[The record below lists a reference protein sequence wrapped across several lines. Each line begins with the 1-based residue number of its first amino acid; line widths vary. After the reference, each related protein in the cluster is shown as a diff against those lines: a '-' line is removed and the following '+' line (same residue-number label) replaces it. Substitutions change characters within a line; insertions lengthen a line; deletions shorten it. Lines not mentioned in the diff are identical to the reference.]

1 VLLKGTGKAI
11 ERVLGLAVFLQGE
24 ADLRVRVRT
33 GTVGVVDDVV
43 VREGRDGGVR
53 KEGGGGGGG
62 EQHEEGQEIPE
73 SWVRKASMVEVVVS
87 LR

>member
-1 VLLKGTGKAI
+1 VALKGTGKAI

-24 ADLRVRVRT
+24 EDLRVRVRT

-43 VREGRDGGVR
+43 VREGRGRGVGR
-53 KEGGGGGGG
+53 EGGGEEGGV
-62 EQHEEGQEIPE
+62 QHEEGQEFPE

>member
-1 VLLKGTGKAI
+1 MLLKATGKAI

-24 ADLRVRVRT
+24 ADLRVTVRT

-43 VREGRDGGVR
+43 AREGRGGGVG
-53 KEGGGGGGG
+53 KAGGGEGGGEEHG
-62 EQHEEGQEIPE
+62 EGQEIPE

>member
-1 VLLKGTGKAI
+1 MTLKGTGKAI

-24 ADLRVRVRT
+24 VDLRVRVRT

-43 VREGRDGGVR
+43 LREGRE
-53 KEGGGGGGG
+53 EGG
-62 EQHEEGQEIPE
+62 EEGQEIPE